1 MQDTT
6 PSQDKAAESH
16 RLIHLILIDRNEIMR
31 YGIRTIL
38 MQTTEFH
45 ILCEAA
51 TPESLPASQP
61 GDIADIIIWAIGPDE
76 TNLLSIQQQLAQR
89 FPNAKLMLLASGIEE
104 QTLLT
109 ISQTTG
115 ASCLMKDVKATELIQ
130 SLRMLNTGTQVI
142 FSSCSTF
149 PFEKITQRSDSEMT
163 TDFGSLT
170 KKERKLVEMIA
181 LGHTNKEIA
190 ITMNVSEKTIKNY
203 ISRIFDKLHVTRR
216 SQVAALFGAGKI

>member
-1 MQDTT
+1 
-6 PSQDKAAESH
+6 
-16 RLIHLILIDRNEIMR
+16 MR
-31 YGIRTIL
+31 HGIRTIL
-38 MQTTEFH
+38 METAEFH
-45 ILCEAA
+45 IMCEAA
-51 TPESLPASQP
+51 SPESLPASQP
-61 GDIADIIIWAIGPDE
+61 GDIADIIIWAIGPDK

-149 PFEKITQRSDSEMT
+149 PFEKITQFSDSEMT

-203 ISRIFDKLHVTRR
+203 ISRIFDKLHATRR